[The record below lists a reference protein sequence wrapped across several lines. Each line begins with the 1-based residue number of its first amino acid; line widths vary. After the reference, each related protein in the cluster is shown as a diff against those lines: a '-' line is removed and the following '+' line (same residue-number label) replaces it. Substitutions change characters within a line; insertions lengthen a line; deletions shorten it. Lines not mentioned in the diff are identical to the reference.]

1 MNQNKVVGILEQA
14 LSAGYFKPQC
24 EDFLALLSQQGDS
37 AAEVEKYER
46 EQHLRLLAGSVE
58 PIVAALLA
66 VAKAEQDSQGSC
78 LHLVEGEKARSV
90 PLGRRLEGDSPLL
103 VFLNS
108 GPSKS
113 DPEDLTCR
121 IWAPFGQLRL
131 QAIVVQIG
139 KEPVKFDLEKAKGQ
153 VLQPTAQVTLY
164 LGMHDVPDDFVEG
177 FSYFCLN
184 TIGRTSSHA
193 RFARKPRVGR
203 RILEQLGVLSLEDVV
218 PSMDGDGGTAEQML
232 GFPGAFQYL
241 AQVMPALPG
250 YLRSL
255 TN

>member
-24 EDFLALLSQQGDS
+24 EDFLSLLSQDGLT
-37 AAEVEKYER
+37 AVEVEEFER
-46 EQHLRLLAGSVE
+46 QKQLRLFAGSVE
-58 PIVAALLA
+58 PIVVALLA
-66 VAKAEQDSQGSC
+66 VAKAEQDSQSSC

-90 PLGRRLEGDSPLL
+90 PVGTRIQGENPLV

-113 DPEDLTCR
+113 DPDDLTRR

-139 KEPVKFDLEKAKGQ
+139 KEPVEFDLEKSKGQ
-153 VLQPTAQVTLY
+153 VLKPTGQVTLY

-177 FSYFCLN
+177 FSYFSLD

-218 PSMDGDGGTAEQML
+218 PTMDSDGGTAEQML

-241 AQVMPALPG
+241 AQTMPALPG
-250 YLRSL
+250 YLRSI
-255 TN
+255 